1 MRTNLK
7 IFRVRHNMT
16 QEQTAESIGCNRM
29 TYAAIENGKRIPSTQ
44 FREKFQTA
52 FNISDNDFME
62 LMKIDKNRQSKNDC

>member
-16 QEQTAESIGCNRM
+16 QEQAAECIGCGRM
-29 TYAAIENGKRIPSTQ
+29 TYAAIENGKRKPSAH

-52 FNISDNDFME
+52 FNISDNDFTE
-62 LMKIDKNRQSKNDC
+62 LMKIDKTR